1 MQFTSLISA
10 EPGWKALYGSDGLE
24 ESRSRI
30 VAWAIMEGDHQIVGI
45 VVDPSDRTRLIS
57 ASEVVDPDGS
67 TLIGYGYAGTVSSA
81 GSPQLPSDIHES
93 DPFEF

>member
-1 MQFTSLISA
+1 MQFNSLIPA
-10 EPGWKALYGSDGLE
+10 EPGWKALYGTDGLE

-30 VAWAIMEGDHQIVGI
+30 VAWGIVEGDHQIVGI
-45 VVDPSDRTRLIS
+45 VVDPSDRTRLIA

-67 TLIGYGYAGTVSSA
+67 TLIGYGYAGAASSE
-81 GSPQLPSDIHES
+81 GSAQLHSDVHES